1 MMRRMLIALLLLGLA
16 AASSVFT
23 GPPRPPGSI
32 LVEQINFVLTLL
44 VPLMVV
50 MVVLAA
56 AVYMTGQMFGA
67 DTRARATVWAHNMI
81 AAVIVCA
88 AIIALTYIIPTNFLA
103 GQIDSGLNIEYLLT
117 DLVNLAQTTLVT
129 LAIALLVLAGLAY
142 AAGQLMG
149 ADTRARATVWAGG
162 LLSGSI
168 FAIVLYVVVFVI
180 IGQLGATIFSGTIL
194 YRYAGAIMSIVFFV
208 TVFILGTYLMSKVF
222 RISEWEAYL
231 SIELSNLLASFLI
244 MFFVLGLFF
253 VGSAIA
259 LSYSGGSF
267 SSPPEAA
274 ISYMRTFVA
283 DSALR
288 ATIDVYKIQ
297 ACTSI
302 LSTFSRRI
310 GEFVLTQ
317 TYKVFPGLDTF
328 VSITGVLGM
337 GLLAIYNTTSVQIT
351 MLHLV
356 DAFMVPFV
364 LPAGLV
370 LRFFPPTRDAG
381 AFLIALALGFQIVF
395 PMTYLINR
403 SIYESVYPNPADRG
417 YTSPWLLIQDICGPF
432 KYGVAGFLFNPSA
445 NPVFGLIPG
454 GTAIGTMLSRI
465 VSEGLLNAV
474 SMSEFI
480 PIMRHLASLSLLAIF
495 MPALSMVVTIAFI
508 NSMTKF
514 IVSKV

>member
-1 MMRRMLIALLLLGLA
+1 MRRMLFALLLLGLA
-16 AASSVFT
+16 ASSSVFT
-23 GPPRPPGSI
+23 GPPRPPATA
-32 LVEQINFVLTLL
+32 LVEQINFVMTLL
-44 VPLMVV
+44 VPLMMI

-56 AVYMTGQMFGA
+56 AVYMSGQMFGA
-67 DTRARATVWAHNMI
+67 ETRARASVWAQNMI
-81 AAVIVCA
+81 VAVIVCA
-88 AIIALTYIIPTNFLA
+88 VIIALTYIIPTNFLG
-103 GQIDSGLNIEYLLT
+103 GQVDPGLNVELLIA
-117 DLVNLAQTTLVT
+117 DLVNLAQNTLVL
-129 LAIALLVLAGLAY
+129 LAVGLLVLAGLVY
-142 AAGQLMG
+142 AAGQMMG

-168 FAIVLYVVVFVI
+168 FAIVIYVVVFVV

-194 YRYAGAIMSIVFFV
+194 YRYASAILSIVFFV
-208 TVFILGTYLMSKVF
+208 TCFILGTYLMSKVF

-231 SIELSNLLASFLI
+231 NIELSNLLASFLI
-244 MFFVLGLFF
+244 MFFVLGLFV
-253 VGSAIA
+253 VGTAIA

-267 SSPPEAA
+267 TSPPEAA

-288 ATIDVYKIQ
+288 ASIDVYKIQ

-337 GLLAIYNTTSVQIT
+337 GLLTLYNTTSVQIT
-351 MLHLV
+351 LLHLV

-364 LPAGLV
+364 LPAGIV

-381 AFLIALALGFQIVF
+381 AFLISLALGFQIVF
-395 PMTYLINR
+395 PMTYLINKQ
-403 SIYESVYPNPADRG
+403 IYESVYPVAADRG
-417 YTSPWLLIQDICGPF
+417 YVSPYLLIQSLCGPF

-445 NPVFGLIPG
+445 NPIFGAIPG
-454 GTAIGTMLSRI
+454 GTAIGTLLSRI

-495 MPALSMVVTIAFI
+495 MPALSMMVTIAFI